1 MLEPVE
7 RQRVDS
13 VAARQISI
21 EQRILSSAEA
31 AQVVLPASSLSQALA
46 EVRGRYA
53 SDDEFLADIEN
64 SGLDQDGLMNAIERD
79 LKFDAILDGVAS
91 RIVDVS
97 ETDIEIFYLMHREK
111 FRRSENRTL
120 RHILVTINESLKGN
134 DRASAR
140 RKIDNVRAR
149 LLKSPHRFAE
159 LAERYSEC
167 TTALNGGLLGTVEKG
182 QLFPNSKRRLFPSR
196 QGSFPGWSSRRLAF
210 ISSTALRSSPQV
222 NSRCRPS
229 AKKSVPIWSNRAVE
243 RLKRNG
249 SPPYSS
255 RRRKY
260 ALSLTGCRQSART
273 RFRRKLTCANP
284 VFPNLARS

>member
-1 MLEPVE
+1 MSEVDSYLRLKLSQELFHKPPALLEAVE

-13 VAARQISI
+13 VAARQLSI

-46 EVRGRYA
+46 EVRGRYS
-53 SDDEFLADIEN
+53 SDDEFLADVES

-79 LKFDAILDGVAS
+79 LKFDTILDGVAS

-111 FRRSENRTL
+111 FRRQENRTL

-149 LLKSPHRFAE
+149 LLKSPQRFTE

-167 TTALNGGLLGTVEKG
+167 TTAVNGGLLGAVEKG
-182 QLFPNSKRRLFPSR
+182 QLFPELEKTAFALDVGELSR
-196 QGSFPGWSSRRLAF
+196 VVESPIGFHVIHCVAIESSSEQPL
-210 ISSTALRSSPQV
+210 SSVREKIRIHL
-222 NSRCRPS
+222 
-229 AKKSVPIWSNRAVE
+229 VE
-243 RLKRNG
+243 
-249 SPPYSS
+249 S
-255 RRRKY
+255 RRRAAQKEWI
-260 ALSLTGCRQSART
+260 ASLFKQA
-273 RFRRKLTCANP
+273 A
-284 VFPNLARS
+284 

>member
-1 MLEPVE
+1 MSEVNSYLRLKLSQELFHKPPAMLEPVE
-7 RQRVDS
+7 RQRVES
-13 VAARQISI
+13 VAARQMSI

-53 SDDEFLADIEN
+53 SDDEFLADIES
-64 SGLDQDGLMNAIERD
+64 SGMDQDGLMNAIERD

-111 FRRSENRTL
+111 FRRPENRTL
-120 RHILVTINESLKGN
+120 RHILVTINDSLKGN

-182 QLFPNSKRRLFPSR
+182 QLFPELEKTAFSLAAGELSR
-196 QGSFPGWSSRRLAF
+196 VVE
-210 ISSTALRSSPQV
+210 SPIGFHV
-222 NSRCRPS
+222 IHC
-229 AKKSVPIWSNRAVE
+229 VAVE
-243 RLKRNG
+243 
-249 SPPYSS
+249 SPSEQPLSSVREKIRTHLVES
-255 RRRKY
+255 RRRAAQKEWI
-260 ALSLTGCRQSART
+260 ASLFKQA
-273 RFRRKLTCANP
+273 A
-284 VFPNLARS
+284 